1 MLPSVTGAGAGLLLA
16 RPGNAA
22 PARPTRAG
30 DMTESTTPHMERTYQ
45 APAQA
50 VFEAW
55 TSEEVI
61 RRWWH
66 AEHDWETTEA
76 EVDLRVG
83 GTVRVVMRNPHTDVE
98 YGGGGHYTEIER
110 PTRLAFTWIWD
121 GDTTRQADR
130 TRLRGDRRH
139 HGPLHPQRPL
149 GRGGRAL
156 ARGRL
161 GQGLRQPRAH
171 RRGGLP
177 TGGSPRAFQM
187 ADGGV

>member
-1 MLPSVTGAGAGLLLA
+1 
-16 RPGNAA
+16 
-22 PARPTRAG
+22 
-30 DMTESTTPHMERTYQ
+30 MTDDTTLRMERTFQ

-50 VFEAW
+50 VFDAW

-83 GTVRVVMRNPHTDVE
+83 GAVRVVMRDPHKDVE
-98 YGGGGHYTEIER
+98 YGGGGHYTEIEP

-121 GDTTRQADR
+121 GDTRRTADR
-130 TRLRGDRRH
+130 ARLRGDRRRH
-139 HGPLHPQRPL
+139 HGPLHPQRPV

-171 RRGGLP
+171 AH
-177 TGGSPRAFQM
+177 RALM
-187 ADGGV
+187 AADSFATR